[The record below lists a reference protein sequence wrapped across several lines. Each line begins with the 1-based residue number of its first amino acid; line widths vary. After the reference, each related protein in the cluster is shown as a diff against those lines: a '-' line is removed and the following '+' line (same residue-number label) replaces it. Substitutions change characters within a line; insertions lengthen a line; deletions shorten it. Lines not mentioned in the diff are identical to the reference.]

1 MGYRTGGLSENE
13 VTLPSSEKVVIY
25 MWGKFTLKA
34 ENCIKYPCAYMVKKI
49 NQNPHIL
56 YPGILCDPRKCVL
69 NHKCINNHFYNIIIN
84 SI

>member
-34 ENCIKYPCAYMVKKI
+34 ENCIKYPCAYMVKKSKLRDWLI
-49 NQNPHIL
+49 SIFNTQA
-56 YPGILCDPRKCVL
+56 YCVTL
-69 NHKCINNHFYNIIIN
+69 ENVYLTT
-84 SI
+84 SV